1 MCSSC
6 ENIKLGQPLQVNAW
20 LYITSPKQDMDTCTL
35 VKLHPPIY
43 NIVLHE
49 YVININNL
57 VKENMPR
64 IIIKKI
70 EVAVLI

>member
-20 LYITSPKQDMDTCTL
+20 LYITSPNTCTL

-49 YVININNL
+49 YVINLNNL

>member
-1 MCSSC
+1 
-6 ENIKLGQPLQVNAW
+6 
-20 LYITSPKQDMDTCTL
+20 MDTCTL

-49 YVININNL
+49 YVINLNNL